1 MQNLIETEQEYGK
14 EQGLADSAQ
23 SELLILLAKLANEL
37 GEEPD
42 LVMSDLRYGRVREI
56 TRQTVNRAR
65 EVSRTLTDR
74 IDALV
79 LNRVLAIPVFLL
91 AM

>member
-1 MQNLIETEQEYGK
+1 
-14 EQGLADSAQ
+14 
-23 SELLILLAKLANEL
+23 
-37 GEEPD
+37 
-42 LVMSDLRYGRVREI
+42 MSDLRYGRVREI